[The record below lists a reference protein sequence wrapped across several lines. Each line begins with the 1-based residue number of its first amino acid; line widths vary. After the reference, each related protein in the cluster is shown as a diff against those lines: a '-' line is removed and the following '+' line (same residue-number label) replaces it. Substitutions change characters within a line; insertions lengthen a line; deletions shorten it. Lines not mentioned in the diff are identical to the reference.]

1 MRTKRRQRWTEQDDG
16 RSPHREAATC
26 PVLKDRCIN
35 LLAPGFE
42 AARKRGETPVA
53 IDATLGM
60 GGHSE
65 ALLQRFPDLHLIGID
80 RDEEALALA
89 GERLGTRSQTA
100 RTSSTPSTTKSPT
113 SLRTWASPEVH
124 GILMDLGVS
133 SLQLDERERGFA
145 YSFDAPLDMRMDTSR
160 GQTAADVVN
169 NYSEEE
175 LVRIIRKWG
184 EEKFAGRIANR
195 IVAARAGKPFATTG
209 ELVEQIRTVVPAGA
223 AKSGGHP
230 AKRTFQALR
239 IEVNEELDVLE
250 RAVPAAV
257 DATGHGRPRSWS
269 CPTTRWRTRLSS
281 RLPGRL
287 QIVGAA
293 GLPGGARRAQTRTE
307 DPDQGHRGA
316 HRSRN
321 RRKPTR
327 SLRQAPRSG
336 THQSQESRMST
347 AAVKTLPSQRRAP
360 LPVPLPGPRTA
371 EPARKART
379 PLSLVRTAPRKR
391 RAPFVVLC
399 FGLLAVALMAV
410 LVLNISVSTAQYQLV
425 QLQSGRLP
433 R

>member
-1 MRTKRRQRWTEQDDG
+1 MEEQNTPKPTSE
-16 RSPHREAATC
+16 RHV

-42 AARKRGETPVA
+42 AARGRGETPVV

-65 ALLQRFPDLHLIGID
+65 AMLQRFPDLHLVGID

-89 GERLGTRSQTA
+89 GARLKPFGK
-100 RTSSTPSTTKSPT
+100 RTDLVHAVYDEIEEVLEDLGLS
-113 SLRTWASPEVH
+113 EVH

-145 YSFDAPLDMRMDTSR
+145 YSYDAPLDMRMDTSR

-195 IVAARAGKPFATTG
+195 IVAARADRPFTTTG
-209 ELVEQIRTVVPAGA
+209 ELVEQIRSVVPAAA

-257 DATGHGRPRSWS
+257 DSIALGGRVVVMSYHSLEDKIVKSVFQKRSKSSAPLGFPVELEEHKPELKTLTKGTEVPTAEEIAENPRAASA
-269 CPTTRWRTRLSS
+269 RL
-281 RLPGRL
+281 RAVER
-287 QIVGAA
+287 IK
-293 GLPGGARRAQTRTE
+293 ARRNA
-307 DPDQGHRGA
+307 
-316 HRSRN
+316 
-321 RRKPTR
+321 
-327 SLRQAPRSG
+327 
-336 THQSQESRMST
+336 
-347 AAVKTLPSQRRAP
+347 
-360 LPVPLPGPRTA
+360 
-371 EPARKART
+371 
-379 PLSLVRTAPRKR
+379 
-391 RAPFVVLC
+391 
-399 FGLLAVALMAV
+399 
-410 LVLNISVSTAQYQLV
+410 
-425 QLQSGRLP
+425 
-433 R
+433 